1 MAGKIIHLQPA
12 HFSFE
17 KRGGYNVILPEI
29 IAQFFEYMR
38 GIGPDAFIIKSYTFS
53 EGNTG
58 PSSTEIMRGCVPTE
72 AIDRKSIR
80 QAQLSLEAELD
91 SQAEEA
97 SRRIKGRTSRV
108 FQNRNHGNDVVYVR
122 CRNGIMGCGWYDSA
136 HTVRKGLK
144 MAAFMLYALG
154 TINGDT
160 DETLLTAIYNYL
172 PYDSELSSSEA
183 DKATDIIVRVLT
195 DKALQQNSPFRRPY
209 VTN

>member
-1 MAGKIIHLQPA
+1 
-12 HFSFE
+12 
-17 KRGGYNVILPEI
+17 
-29 IAQFFEYMR
+29 
-38 GIGPDAFIIKSYTFS
+38 
-53 EGNTG
+53 
-58 PSSTEIMRGCVPTE
+58 
-72 AIDRKSIR
+72 
-80 QAQLSLEAELD
+80 
-91 SQAEEA
+91 
-97 SRRIKGRTSRV
+97 
-108 FQNRNHGNDVVYVR
+108 
-122 CRNGIMGCGWYDSA
+122 
-136 HTVRKGLK
+136 